1 MKEQIKTPE
10 KVLSDEQIANLL
22 DAEFKTLVIRLLT
35 EMIECGC
42 KIKEEVKAIQSE
54 IKKNIQGPTV
64 KRRKPYLNQQYG
76 IEGRNKHL
84 KKIFLLFN
92 YSCVSFLP
100 NPPTHTS

>member
-1 MKEQIKTPE
+1 M
-10 KVLSDEQIANLL
+10 LA
-22 DAEFKTLVIRLLT
+22 
-35 EMIECGC
+35 EMIVYGR

-92 YSCVSFLP
+92 YSCVPFLP
-100 NPPTHTS
+100 IPPPHPS